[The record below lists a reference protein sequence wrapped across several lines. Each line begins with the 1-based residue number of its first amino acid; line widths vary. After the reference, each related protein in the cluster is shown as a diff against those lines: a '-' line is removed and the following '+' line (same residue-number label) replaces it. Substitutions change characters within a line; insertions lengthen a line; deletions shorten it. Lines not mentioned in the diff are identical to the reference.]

1 MDRGTWGAT
10 GQSHKESDT
19 AEAASQ
25 AGTHSGPSKA
35 LSLFRPQVPRCPEDT
50 LTLLS
55 PGPAHGRLL
64 ASPCGM
70 SEGSDSLSVPG
81 RKQRRGKPFEAM
93 SELQQRL
100 HGGGSQGQGRG
111 VRKTPQ
117 RPQRLPRMLCAK
129 FQRKLAWS
137 QTFSILRLKLHRD
150 FIFPIVL
157 SGESR
162 GMGKEHCK
170 SFFAHL
176 LRNLF
181 YKQDFGELPSARYP
195 SARGL
200 AFNCGIEGP
209 SQPNLPPLE
218 EVQVSECP
226 GLWSSVLVRKLY
238 PSRALHCL

>member
-1 MDRGTWGAT
+1 MDRGAWGAT
-10 GQSHKESDT
+10 VHRVTKSQTWLKLLRGQARTLGPAKPCLS
-19 AEAASQ
+19 
-25 AGTHSGPSKA
+25 SGC
-35 LSLFRPQVPRCPEDT
+35 RCPEDM

-55 PGPAHGRLL
+55 PGPAHSRLL

-81 RKQRRGKPFEAM
+81 RKQRRGKPVEAA
-93 SELQQRL
+93 SELQRRL
-100 HGGGSQGQGRG
+100 HGGGSQRRGRG

-117 RPQRLPRMLCAK
+117 RPQWLLRMLCTK
-129 FQRKLAWS
+129 FQQKLTWFQAS
-137 QTFSILRLKLHRD
+137 SILHLKLHRD
-150 FIFPIVL
+150 FIFPIAL

-181 YKQDFGELPSARYP
+181 YKQNFGELPSARYP
-195 SARGL
+195 TALGL

-209 SQPNLPPLE
+209 SQPDLPPLE